1 MLCVHLPVANSSNV
15 SRWGKLQGLEGL
27 NALPHSRLLCK
38 IFQHRPLSSSPLL
51 LNPLILWDLTF
62 KINMSVNA
70 TNVGLTRIK
79 DSDKESEPRTKTRI
93 KDQNRNQEAIRSSH
107 ILKWNPI
114 WYGCIFLL
122 ITFCLQWKNDN
133 IPCPRSITPWALSA
147 LFCLKP
153 FVPIANATWAPI
165 V

>member
-1 MLCVHLPVANSSNV
+1 MMCAHLPVANSSNV

-51 LNPLILWDLTF
+51 LNPLNLWDLTF

-79 DSDKESEPRTKTRI
+79 DSDKESEPRTKIRI

-122 ITFCLQWKNDN
+122 ITFCLQWKMTTFLVLVLLPPEPSQPYFASN
-133 IPCPRSITPWALSA
+133 PL
-147 LFCLKP
+147 CL
-153 FVPIANATWAPI
+153 
-165 V
+165 

>member
-1 MLCVHLPVANSSNV
+1 MMCVHLPVANSSNV

-79 DSDKESEPRTKTRI
+79 DSDKESEPRTKIRI

-122 ITFCLQWKNDN
+122 ITLNYFLLTKMTTFPVLVLLPPESLQPYFASNPLCL
-133 IPCPRSITPWALSA
+133 
-147 LFCLKP
+147 
-153 FVPIANATWAPI
+153 
-165 V
+165 